1 MRMALVARDPPLTA
15 ASPPCP
21 VRYPLLTVAMEGSIM
36 LLRFLLNSGTNI
48 ETKSDMGNTALLYAA
63 QVRHA
68 MSHVVLLTLYCAMS
82 HVVLLTLYYV
92 ACRVYLAR
100 YTPSRASDLARF

>member
-1 MRMALVARDPPLTA
+1 MRIALTSRDPPLTA

-63 QVRHA
+63 QVRRA
-68 MSHVVLLTLYCAMS
+68 IS

-92 ACRVYLAR
+92 ARRVYLAR
-100 YTPSRASDLARF
+100 CTPSRASDLARF

>member
-1 MRMALVARDPPLTA
+1 
-15 ASPPCP
+15 
-21 VRYPLLTVAMEGSIM
+21 M

-82 HVVLLTLYYV
+82 HVVLLTFYCAMSHVVLLTLYYV